1 MLTLITIYLSVK
13 LKSRS
18 RFWLVPI
25 GCLLIFSTVYLR
37 YHYVI
42 DLIGGFLFAAFS
54 LWSGKI
60 IFNWWRRIRG
70 LNEFVYGK
78 HQKDEQEK
86 EPG

>member
-1 MLTLITIYLSVK
+1 
-13 LKSRS
+13 
-18 RFWLVPI
+18 VPL
-25 GCLLIFSTVYLR
+25 GSLLIFATVYLR

-70 LNEFVYGK
+70 FAEFEYGRYSS
-78 HQKDEQEK
+78 DEWEK
-86 EPG
+86 AAS